1 MSAVLAPS
9 GATTSTASNLG
20 ANLRTGA
27 QSLAT
32 RLLRCSVEEIARAI
46 DKDTS
51 TASRVRAG
59 ERACTVAEFCE
70 LLELVG
76 LKLVSTD
83 KQCVPAD
90 ELKMLRRCYAAH
102 HNVDLWEE
110 AE

>member
-1 MSAVLAPS
+1 MATVLAPS
-9 GATTSTASNLG
+9 GAKNSTASTSG

-27 QSLAT
+27 QTLST
-32 RLLRCSVEEIARAI
+32 RLLRCSVEDIARSI

-59 ERACTVAEFCE
+59 ERAVTVAEFCE

-76 LKLVSTD
+76 LKLVPVE